1 MAGRTLPKFTRVYID
16 GYDMSGYTR
25 SIGPLD
31 WAFEE
36 VDLTAQMG
44 DDVKGYLPG
53 HPTISPGTLNVV
65 FETDSDST
73 TAAHHV
79 LSSQNDDRVVL
90 IAYGIQAAPVQGD
103 PAFMGEFL
111 QLGYQAEVDAG
122 AVVANVP
129 FGPWEGSSLTAY
141 GQPWGMLA
149 HALAASDSDG
159 SDSDDYQDGGDSTA
173 TAFGGYMVWQVTA
186 GNGTATITMEHCATE
201 TDSDAVAIG
210 GLTTG
215 EINCD
220 STVQTG
226 VAVTTLKTT
235 SINQYTRWQIS
246 MNTATTVTFALGFV
260 RGRY

>member
-1 MAGRTLPKFTRVYID
+1 MAGRTLPRFTRVYVD

-65 FETDSDST
+65 FETDSDSN

-79 LSSQNDDRVVL
+79 LGTQNDDRVVL
-90 IAYGIQAAPVQGD
+90 VAFGSQAAPVQGD

-129 FGPWEGSSLTAY
+129 FGPWEGSSLIAY
-141 GQPWGMLA
+141 EQPWGTLA
-149 HALAASDSDG
+149 HPMEAITAVNGAVGYDDGAGASTSL
-159 SDSDDYQDGGDSTA
+159 
-173 TAFGGYMVWQVTA
+173 GGYMVWAVSA
-186 GNGTATITMEHCATE
+186 GNGTVTITMEHDDSS
-201 TDSDAVAIG
+201 DSDGFAAID

-215 EINCD
+215 AIDCD

-235 SINQYTRWQIS
+235 TIMRYTRWQVS
-246 MNTATTVTFALGFV
+246 LGATSTLTFALGFV
-260 RGRY
+260 RGR

>member
-16 GYDMSGYTR
+16 GYDMSGYAR

-44 DDVKGYLPG
+44 DDAKGYLPG
-53 HPTISPGTLNVV
+53 QPTISPGTLNVV
-65 FETDSDST
+65 FDNTAT
-73 TAAHHV
+73 TGAHAV
-79 LSSQNDDRVVL
+79 LGAQNDDRVVL
-90 IAYGIQAAPVQGD
+90 VAFGDLAAPVDGD

-129 FGPWEGSSLTAY
+129 FGPWEGSSLIAY

-159 SDSDDYQDGGDSTA
+159 SDSDDYQDGGDSNA

-186 GNGTATITMEHCATE
+186 GNGTATITMEHSATAD
-201 TDSDAVAIG
+201 DSDGAAIG

-246 MNTATTVTFALGFV
+246 MNSATTVTFALGFV